1 MLIKFGVQY
10 QYPSLKHVDLGSKK
24 HPQRYQL
31 LPESHVCSM
40 ATIVLVAV
48 AALVAI
54 AALGAVLGAI
64 AIVSFPLKAH
74 GPEIS
79 YRV

>member
-1 MLIKFGVQY
+1 
-10 QYPSLKHVDLGSKK
+10 
-24 HPQRYQL
+24 
-31 LPESHVCSM
+31 
-40 ATIVLVAV
+40 
-48 AALVAI
+48 VAI

-79 YRV
+79 YCV